1 MEKIQE
7 RDKRMIHH
15 VEKCLEARDERSS
28 AHLTFQKDKNVT
40 LTDYNCT
47 YLDRRLLMVELGR
60 IRPRGWNPKESLIL
74 TRTEMPKCLTILK
87 NNNMALETS

>member
-1 MEKIQE
+1 
-7 RDKRMIHH
+7 
-15 VEKCLEARDERSS
+15 
-28 AHLTFQKDKNVT
+28 
-40 LTDYNCT
+40 
-47 YLDRRLLMVELGR
+47 MVELGR

>member
-40 LTDYNCT
+40 LIIIVPTWTGGC
-47 YLDRRLLMVELGR
+47 
-60 IRPRGWNPKESLIL
+60 
-74 TRTEMPKCLTILK
+74 
-87 NNNMALETS
+87 